1 MTPANFSPLWH
12 PLVLNM
18 ADHLWQSTIFVFVA
32 GTLTLALRKEHP
44 RVRYGIWLAS
54 SAKFLIPFSLLVT
67 LDQSLAWLRRPAG
80 ASEFYFALDEV
91 GRPFSQAKVPVISQA
106 AAGPITSPSM
116 HLLPLLLAA
125 LWLGGVGVVL
135 FTWCMR
141 WRRISAAIRRAEPLR
156 EGREVNALHR
166 LQVAASVSRPV
177 EIVLSQ
183 TPLEPGVFGIM
194 HPILLWPEGIT
205 ARLTDA
211 HLDTVLAHELRH
223 IRRRDNLAATVH
235 MLVEAI
241 FWFHPLV
248 WWLGA
253 RLVDERER
261 ACDQE
266 VLELGNDPQVYAE
279 SILRVCEFCVESPLS
294 CVSGVTG
301 SDLKKR
307 MANIMANRILRK
319 LDFGRKLLLTVAAV
333 LAFATPIFFG
343 LVNPAATH
351 AQSQTSESNNPSF
364 EDVSIKPAETGS
376 NHPMVRLAFSP
387 AGFAANGVSL
397 QELIRDAYGVQDS
410 QISGGPAWL
419 QSARF
424 DIEAKIPASVA
435 DELRN
440 ADPAQVFPGPLAMLR
455 TLLADRFKLA
465 VHRESK
471 ELPVYV
477 LSVAESGPKL
487 QEAKPGEI
495 GPVATIGRSGP
506 AGGGRMMVG
515 QGMLTA
521 QAVPIAE
528 FAHILSVQLHRP
540 VLDKTGLTA
549 KYDISLQWTP
559 GPTQLPD
566 LNGADNDHSIPA
578 PSASALTAAIEQQLG
593 LKLQPQEGMVETI
606 VIDYV
611 ENLMGN

>member
-1 MTPANFSPLWH
+1 MTPANFFPLWQL
-12 PLVLNM
+12 LVRNV
-18 ADHLWQSTIFVFVA
+18 ADHLWQSTIFVLVA
-32 GTLTLALRKEHP
+32 GTLTLTLRKEHP
-44 RVRYGIWLAS
+44 GVRYGIWLAS

-67 LDQSLAWLRRPAG
+67 LGQSLAWLRRPAG
-80 ASEFYFALDEV
+80 PSEFYFAINDL
-91 GRPFSQAKVPVISQA
+91 GRPFSQAKASVISQA
-106 AAGPITSPSM
+106 AAGPVTSPSM
-116 HLLPLLLAA
+116 HVLPLLLAG
-125 LWLGGVGVVL
+125 LWLGGVGAVL
-135 FTWCMR
+135 FTWCLR

-156 EGREVNALHR
+156 KGREVDALHR
-166 LQVAASVSRPV
+166 LQAAASVSRPV

-183 TPLEPGVFGIM
+183 TPLEPGVFGIV
-194 HPILLWPEGIT
+194 HPVLLWPEGIT

-211 HLDTVLAHELRH
+211 QLDTVLAHELRH
-223 IRRRDNLAATVH
+223 IRRRDNLAAAVH

-253 RLVDERER
+253 RLVEERER

-266 VLELGNDPQVYAE
+266 VLQLGNDPQVYAE
-279 SILRVCEFCVESPLS
+279 SILRVCEFCIESPVS

-301 SDLKKR
+301 SDLRKR
-307 MANIMANRILRK
+307 MANIMTNPILPK
-319 LDFGRKLLLTVAAV
+319 LNFGRKLLLTVAAV

-343 LVNPAATH
+343 LVDPAATH
-351 AQSQTSESNNPSF
+351 AQSQAADSNNLSF
-364 EDVSIKPAETGS
+364 ENVSVKPAETGS

-410 QISGGPAWL
+410 QISGGPDWL
-419 QSARF
+419 KSERF
-424 DIEAKIPASVA
+424 DIEAKIPAALA

-440 ADPAQVFPGPLAMLR
+440 ADPAQVHPDPHAMLR
-455 TLLADRFKLA
+455 ALLADRFKLA

-477 LSVAESGPKL
+477 LSIAENGPKL

-495 GPVATIGRSGP
+495 GPVATIGRGGP
-506 AGGGRMMVG
+506 AGDGRMMMG

-521 QAVPIAE
+521 QAMPIAE
-528 FAHILSVQLHRP
+528 FARMLSVQLRRP

-549 KYDISLQWTP
+549 RYDISLQWAP
-559 GPTQLPD
+559 GPTQVPD
-566 LNGADNDHSIPA
+566 PDAAEKDNAIPVA
-578 PSASALTAAIEQQLG
+578 SASALTATIEQKLG
-593 LKLQPQEGMVETI
+593 LKLQPQESMVETI
-606 VIDYV
+606 VIDHA
-611 ENLMGN
+611 ENLIGN